1 MSSQEWRP
9 PQRPNFLYKDRP
21 DISETFAD
29 AIENAFFDGQ
39 TLRIEFSVSRLDP
52 PQPPSEPTGRKYT
65 ACRLVLPSTAAV
77 DLMNRMQQ
85 IGAALA
91 KAGIVKVAS
100 QNS

>member
-1 MSSQEWRP
+1 MSSQESRP
-9 PQRPNFLYKDRP
+9 PQRLSYRYIDRP

-29 AIENAFFDGQ
+29 TIESAFFDGQ

-52 PQPPSEPTGRKYT
+52 PQPPSEPTGRRYP
-65 ACRLVLPSTAAV
+65 ACRLVLPSTAAI

-85 IGAALA
+85 IGTALA
-91 KAGIVKVAS
+91 KAGIVKKAT